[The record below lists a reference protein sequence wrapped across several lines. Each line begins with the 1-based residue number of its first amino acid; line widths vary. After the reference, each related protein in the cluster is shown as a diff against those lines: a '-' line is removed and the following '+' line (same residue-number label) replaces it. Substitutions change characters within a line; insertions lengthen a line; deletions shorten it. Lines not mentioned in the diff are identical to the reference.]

1 MVYYLS
7 LGSNLGEREQTIRRA
22 LELIGQ
28 QVGTVLRC
36 SSFYYSEP
44 WGFTSEHPFCNLCC
58 AVETSMEPL
67 AVLAAT
73 QSIERALG
81 RTKKSYNPDSLSG
94 EAGLSAKRSVSASG
108 LSAQAVYSDRT
119 IDIDLIQVFD
129 DAGSEITCS
138 TPTLTLPHPLW
149 SDRPF
154 VRIPLEEIK

>member
-81 RTKKSYNPDSLSG
+81 RTKQ
-94 EAGLSAKRSVSASG
+94 SVNG
-108 LSAQAVYSDRT
+108 VYSDRS

>member
-81 RTKKSYNPDSLSG
+81 RTKKSVNG
-94 EAGLSAKRSVSASG
+94 
-108 LSAQAVYSDRT
+108 VYSDRS

-129 DAGSEITCS
+129 DAGNEITCS

-149 SDRPF
+149 SQRPF

>member
-81 RTKKSYNPDSLSG
+81 RTKKSYNPGGLSG
-94 EAGLSAKRSVSASG
+94 EAGLSAKRSVFC
-108 LSAQAVYSDRT
+108 QPKAVYSDRT

-129 DAGSEITCS
+129 DAGNEITCS

>member
-73 QSIERALG
+73 QSIERTLG
-81 RTKKSYNPDSLSG
+81 RTKKSVNG
-94 EAGLSAKRSVSASG
+94 
-108 LSAQAVYSDRT
+108 VYSDRS

-129 DAGSEITCS
+129 DAGNEITCS

-149 SDRPF
+149 SQRPF

>member
-81 RTKKSYNPDSLSG
+81 RTKKSYNPDALSG
-94 EAGLSAKRSVSASG
+94 EAGLSAKRSVSKAVC
-108 LSAQAVYSDRT
+108 QAKPVYSDRS

-129 DAGSEITCS
+129 DAGNEITCS

>member
-73 QSIERALG
+73 QSIERTLG
-81 RTKKSYNPDSLSG
+81 RTKKSVNG
-94 EAGLSAKRSVSASG
+94 
-108 LSAQAVYSDRT
+108 VYSDRT

-129 DAGSEITCS
+129 DAGNEITCS

>member
-73 QSIERALG
+73 QSIERTLG
-81 RTKKSYNPDSLSG
+81 RTKKSVNG
-94 EAGLSAKRSVSASG
+94 
-108 LSAQAVYSDRT
+108 VYSDRT

-129 DAGSEITCS
+129 DAGHEITCS

>member
-73 QSIERALG
+73 QSIERSLG
-81 RTKKSYNPDSLSG
+81 RTKKSVNG
-94 EAGLSAKRSVSASG
+94 
-108 LSAQAVYSDRT
+108 VYSDRT

-129 DAGSEITCS
+129 DAGNEITCS

>member
-81 RTKKSYNPDSLSG
+81 RTKKSVNG
-94 EAGLSAKRSVSASG
+94 
-108 LSAQAVYSDRT
+108 VYSDRT

-129 DAGSEITCS
+129 DAGHEITCS

>member
-58 AVETSMEPL
+58 AVETSMEPI

-81 RTKKSYNPDSLSG
+81 RTKKSVNG
-94 EAGLSAKRSVSASG
+94 
-108 LSAQAVYSDRT
+108 VYSDRT

>member
-58 AVETSMEPL
+58 SVETSMEPL

-73 QSIERALG
+73 QSIERTLG
-81 RTKKSYNPDSLSG
+81 RTKKSVNG
-94 EAGLSAKRSVSASG
+94 
-108 LSAQAVYSDRT
+108 VYSDRT

-129 DAGSEITCS
+129 DAGNEITCS

-149 SDRPF
+149 PDRPF

>member
-81 RTKKSYNPDSLSG
+81 RTKKSVNG
-94 EAGLSAKRSVSASG
+94 
-108 LSAQAVYSDRT
+108 VYSDRT

-129 DAGSEITCS
+129 DAGNEITCS

>member
-58 AVETSMEPL
+58 AVETSMEPI

-81 RTKKSYNPDSLSG
+81 RTKKSVNG
-94 EAGLSAKRSVSASG
+94 
-108 LSAQAVYSDRT
+108 VYSDRT

-129 DAGSEITCS
+129 DAGNEITCS